1 MRRNSGQVLLSA
13 SDLNTFL
20 GCRHAS
26 ALDYRC
32 TILGE
37 ALQAAE
43 TDEGAALIHRRSEE
57 HELNHFEALRAQ
69 ARGEVVWIRDRA
81 LDSGRHLTE
90 EAMRR
95 GAELI
100 FQGVL
105 AVNGAWHGYAD
116 FLVRTSGASAFGPWA
131 YEIHDTRLARSLKA
145 QSAVKLTL
153 HADLL
158 ARTQGT
164 DPPALRVV
172 LGDGTTTTLQAR
184 DYRYYVQHAMQRLEA
199 TLGHDDARPATTGEP
214 CAACAECGW
223 QNHCAAEWED
233 QDHLHRVANIRASQ
247 VAKLRA
253 ASVETLAALATLP
266 AESRVPGIAPAILE
280 RLREQAA
287 LQHSV
292 RGTPEARRH
301 VLLEADAHRGFARL
315 PRPDPQD
322 LFFDMEG
329 DPLYPDGGL
338 EYLFGVEGPDGFRAF
353 WALDA
358 RQEKQAFEAFIDNVV
373 AIAAAHPGARIYHY
387 NHYETTALKRLAQR
401 HATRE
406 AELDQLLRE
415 RRFVD
420 LYVVVREAL
429 RISEPRYSLKN
440 VERFYRPAR
449 DGEVGTA
456 GDSIIAFERWL
467 EVREQSILDDIEAYN
482 RDDCVSTRELRDWLL
497 SLRPADLPWA
507 EPVQEQEDPER
518 KARREAEDSAAAA
531 IRARLMEGA
540 PEEEQPFRELVSHL
554 AAFHRREQ
562 KPAWWTMFDRQS
574 RDMDE
579 LLEDA
584 DCLGG
589 LEAIGAAFPIKRS
602 VGRTYRFPRQDT
614 KLRTGAQAIDAAT
627 LQPVAIDALDDA
639 ARQITLKR
647 GPGKDP
653 LPDRL
658 SIAPGGPIDDKAMRE
673 AVRRFAD
680 SLAAGDGQ
688 YPALEALL
696 RRDPPQLVGRSP
708 GAALRGPGQTTLEA
722 AIAACRDL
730 HQSYIFIQGPPG
742 TGKTWTA
749 SRMILDAIQRG
760 LRVGVSALSHKAI
773 INLLRGVEAAAREA
787 GVMIR
792 GYKKSDLGNAET
804 QVGGRMIT
812 DISDNAV
819 PADFQ
824 IIGGTSWLFARPEND
839 KLVDLLFVD
848 EAGQVSL
855 ANLVATGTAAHSI
868 VLVGDQMQLGQ
879 PIQGSHPDGSGV
891 SVLEHLLQGA
901 SVVPP
906 EQGIFLAESFR
917 MHPSLCAW
925 VSEAVYDNSLAA
937 HPSCARQELLLEAPG
952 HPALVPHGLR
962 FHAVEHEGCSQRSD
976 AEVEQVRAIWHELMR
991 QRWRDRTGRERPITP
1006 DDVLVVAPWNVQVNA
1021 LRSALPADARVG
1033 TVDKFQGQEA
1043 AVVLVSM
1050 ATSAAEDIP
1059 RGISFLFS
1067 RERLNVAVSRA
1078 HCLAVVLASPRL
1090 LEVPCATVA
1099 ELRLVNTL
1107 CHAHAVGQ

>member
-1 MRRNSGQVLLSA
+1 MHLINGRVLLSA

-26 ALDYRC
+26 ALDYRRD
-32 TILGE
+32 ILGE
-37 ALQAAE
+37 ALHAAE
-43 TDEGAALIHRRSEE
+43 ADEGTALVHRRSEE
-57 HELNHFEALRAQ
+57 QERLHFEALRAQ
-69 ARGEVVWIRDRA
+69 AWGEAVWIRERA
-81 LDSGRHLTE
+81 PDAGWILTD

-95 GAELI
+95 GAALI

-105 AVNGAWHGYAD
+105 ATDGAWQGYAD
-116 FLVRTSGASAFGPWA
+116 FLVRTSGTSAFGPWA

-145 QSAVKLTL
+145 QVAVQLTL
-153 HADLL
+153 QADLL
-158 ARTQGT
+158 ARIQEA

-172 LGDGTTTTLQAR
+172 LGDGTTTVLQAR
-184 DYRYYVQHAMQRLEA
+184 DYRYYVRHAMQRLEA
-199 TLGHDDARPATTGEP
+199 TLGQGDARPTTGEP

-223 QNHCAAEWED
+223 QDHCAAEWEA

-253 ASVETLAALATLP
+253 AGVETLAALAALP
-266 AESRVPGIAPAILE
+266 TGSRVPGIAPAILE

-292 RGTPEARRH
+292 RDTPEARRH

-338 EYLFGVEGPDGFRAF
+338 EYLFGVEGPEGFRAF

-358 RQEKQAFEAFIDNVV
+358 GQEKQAFEAFIDHTV

-406 AELDQLLRE
+406 AELDRLLRE
-415 RRFVD
+415 QRFVD

-467 EVREQSILDDIEAYN
+467 EVREQSILDGIEAYN

-507 EPVQEQEDPER
+507 TPAQAEEDPER
-518 KARREAEDSAAAA
+518 QARREAEEAETAA
-531 IRARLMEGA
+531 IRARLVAGA
-540 PEEEQPFRELVSHL
+540 SEQERPFRELVAHL

-562 KPAWWTMFDRQS
+562 KPAWWAMFERQN
-574 RDMDE
+574 RDMEE
-579 LLEDA
+579 LIEDA
-584 DCLGG
+584 ECLGG

-602 VGRTYRFPRQDT
+602 MGRTYRFPRQDT

-627 LQPVAIDALDDA
+627 LQPVVIEALDDA
-639 ARQITLKR
+639 AHQITLKR

-680 SLAAGDGQ
+680 SLAAGDRQ

-696 RRDPPQLVGRSP
+696 RGIRHSCWGARLGRRSAAPGRPPWKLPSP
-708 GAALRGPGQTTLEA
+708 PVAT
-722 AIAACRDL
+722 C
-730 HQSYIFIQGPPG
+730 
-742 TGKTWTA
+742 
-749 SRMILDAIQRG
+749 SRAT
-760 LRVGVSALSHKAI
+760 SSSKA
-773 INLLRGVEAAAREA
+773 RQA
-787 GVMIR
+787 
-792 GYKKSDLGNAET
+792 
-804 QVGGRMIT
+804 
-812 DISDNAV
+812 
-819 PADFQ
+819 P
-824 IIGGTSWLFARPEND
+824 ARPGPR
-839 KLVDLLFVD
+839 
-848 EAGQVSL
+848 AG
-855 ANLVATGTAAHSI
+855 
-868 VLVGDQMQLGQ
+868 
-879 PIQGSHPDGSGV
+879 
-891 SVLEHLLQGA
+891 
-901 SVVPP
+901 
-906 EQGIFLAESFR
+906 
-917 MHPSLCAW
+917 
-925 VSEAVYDNSLAA
+925 
-937 HPSCARQELLLEAPG
+937 
-952 HPALVPHGLR
+952 
-962 FHAVEHEGCSQRSD
+962 
-976 AEVEQVRAIWHELMR
+976 
-991 QRWRDRTGRERPITP
+991 
-1006 DDVLVVAPWNVQVNA
+1006 
-1021 LRSALPADARVG
+1021 
-1033 TVDKFQGQEA
+1033 
-1043 AVVLVSM
+1043 
-1050 ATSAAEDIP
+1050 
-1059 RGISFLFS
+1059 
-1067 RERLNVAVSRA
+1067 
-1078 HCLAVVLASPRL
+1078 
-1090 LEVPCATVA
+1090 
-1099 ELRLVNTL
+1099 
-1107 CHAHAVGQ
+1107 